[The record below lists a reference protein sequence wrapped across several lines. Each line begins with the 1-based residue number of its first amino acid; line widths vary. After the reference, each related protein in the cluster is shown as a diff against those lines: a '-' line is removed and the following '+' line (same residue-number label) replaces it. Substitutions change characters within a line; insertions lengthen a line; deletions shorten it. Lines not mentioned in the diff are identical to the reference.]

1 MLRILVG
8 TYFQETND
16 FHPNHTIYEDFN
28 VLYGQTMLKDPDGV
42 VKGAI
47 DTLSCRSGLEIIPT
61 YSAAMGAGGTI
72 TQECFERISSEL
84 LKAISDHNS
93 NIDGVYLNLH
103 GAMAAEIEKD
113 PEGYI
118 LQEVREIV
126 GPEIPIVASF
136 DMHGT
141 ITRRMLTHMDG
152 CSILHTYPHIDWYET
167 GARAAEVLLRIL
179 DGAQP
184 VIASVYTPTMV
195 RGDELKTSGGV
206 HGTFIRYIERLEERD
221 DVLAGGIML
230 GHPPTDCPEQGSRII
245 LITDKNRILAK
256 KEALYLGET
265 FWQMRSYMQCTMY
278 SVEEGIKIASNAKG
292 PIVFADAADATSSGA
307 PGTSNTILKGLLES
321 NYKGKV
327 LFPICDEP
335 AIKNAMT
342 AGIGQTVTISLGGTK
357 DPRFTPVQITA
368 TIEVLGQKDGVPI
381 AVLKCKNIILFV
393 AASGPL
399 LCDRWIFP
407 AFGQDPKDFD
417 IIVKKL
423 PHTPDEWYDD
433 WAERTITLDTPGAAS
448 PNIPSLGHQFVT
460 HPIYPLDPKMSF
472 IPEVE
477 LYE

>member
-136 DMHGT
+136 YMHGT

-256 KEALYLGET
+256 KEAFSNPTKT
-265 FWQMRSYMQCTMY
+265 F
-278 SVEEGIKIASNAKG
+278 A
-292 PIVFADAADATSSGA
+292 
-307 PGTSNTILKGLLES
+307 
-321 NYKGKV
+321 
-327 LFPICDEP
+327 
-335 AIKNAMT
+335 
-342 AGIGQTVTISLGGTK
+342 
-357 DPRFTPVQITA
+357 
-368 TIEVLGQKDGVPI
+368 
-381 AVLKCKNIILFV
+381 
-393 AASGPL
+393 
-399 LCDRWIFP
+399 
-407 AFGQDPKDFD
+407 
-417 IIVKKL
+417 
-423 PHTPDEWYDD
+423 
-433 WAERTITLDTPGAAS
+433 
-448 PNIPSLGHQFVT
+448 
-460 HPIYPLDPKMSF
+460 
-472 IPEVE
+472 
-477 LYE
+477 